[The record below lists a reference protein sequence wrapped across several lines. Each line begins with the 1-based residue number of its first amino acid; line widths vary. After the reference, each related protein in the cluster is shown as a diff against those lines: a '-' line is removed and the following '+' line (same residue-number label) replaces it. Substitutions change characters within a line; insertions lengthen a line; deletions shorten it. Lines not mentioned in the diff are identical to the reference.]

1 MLFGRP
7 KIELLCGGCGRT
19 RMVYLESEIISDGNG
34 GKEVFLT
41 EIEDLV
47 DRAESID
54 WLYVYDEDDKYSP
67 PAKLYCNNCKK
78 DHE

>member
-7 KIELLCGGCGRT
+7 KIELKCSGCGRT
-19 RMVYLESEIISDGNG
+19 RMVYLESEIVSDGKG

-54 WLYVYDEDDKYSP
+54 WLYVYDEDDKFAP
-67 PAKLYCNNCKK
+67 PAELYCNNCKK